1 MTLRQAEKLRKG
13 KNRLDYHEK
22 SVGTKQKTTELQYTE
37 LQLGGTPKPLSLSEK
52 KGAIKHIC
60 NKIDKQ

>member
-22 SVGTKQKTTELQYTE
+22 SVGTKQKTTELQ
-37 LQLGGTPKPLSLSEK
+37 LGGTPKPLSLSEK